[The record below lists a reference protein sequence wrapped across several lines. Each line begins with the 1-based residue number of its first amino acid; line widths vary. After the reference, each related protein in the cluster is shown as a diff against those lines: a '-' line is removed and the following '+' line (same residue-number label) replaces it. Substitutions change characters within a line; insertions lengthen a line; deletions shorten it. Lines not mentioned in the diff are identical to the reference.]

1 MARRTPVEGIAPDGR
16 GSVHAE
22 TRADWRDWLLAH
34 EDDTDGVWLVSWKK
48 ATGRPAVPYAEAVEE
63 GLCVGWIDSRPGKL
77 DEERSL
83 LWFAPRRNGSA
94 WSRPNKERV
103 ARLSAAGL
111 MRPRGAAIV
120 AAAQRDG
127 SWNRLDDVED
137 LVEPDELRAALDADP
152 TARAAWD
159 NFPRSAKRGILEW
172 IVQAKRPETRTAR
185 VGTTVSE
192 AHVGRRAN
200 QWPRRP

>member
-192 AHVGRRAN
+192 AHAGRRAN